1 MHSNERTSIS
11 ALRWVHYY
19 FNFVPKFC
27 KNYLPEAKTK
37 QNWNLLC
44 FFQRGCANWQI
55 FFAIWENQ
63 NKRNTTENFSTSFNT
78 LGLEGTVAEKLVDN
92 LHVEAK
98 WRLKNASF
106 KLDLHSV
113 TSFSRISFTKFNGK
127 SKIISLSL
135 IFKILQIIIWC

>member
-1 MHSNERTSIS
+1 MS
-11 ALRWVHYY
+11 ALVSVHLGECTIILTLSL
-19 FNFVPKFC
+19 NSAKIT
-27 KNYLPEAKTK
+27 KITYLMRKQSKTET
-37 QNWNLLC
+37 C
-44 FFQRGCANWQI
+44 YVFFRRGCANWQI

-135 IFKILQIIIWC
+135 IFKILQIIIWS